1 MEVAAEV
8 FADHGFSGVG
18 MRELCAR
25 CGIGA
30 PTLYHYF
37 GSKERLFEAVC
48 VEKYKAAM
56 VVASRTV
63 DADHLVAGQL
73 DLLCATVFDLLVK
86 DRVLFL
92 LLRRDLIDGS
102 ISGRALRSRH
112 QYDGILHL
120 LHKVIA
126 RREHVPGDAGIWLFI
141 LGDMVIYGLFFLFY
155 AQARSQAPTLFAE
168 AQAALDPMFGVANT
182 LILLTS
188 SWFVVKG
195 VGTARAGKRDA
206 SARWLLWALV
216 CGSLF
221 CISKA
226 IEYTLKIDSGI
237 VITSNP
243 FYMYY
248 YLLTAFHLVH
258 VLIGMAVLVFMRR
271 AIGLAPE
278 ASPPVSGLES
288 GASFWHLV
296 DLLWILIFPLL
307 YLIA

>member
-63 DADHLVAGQL
+63 DADHSVAGQL

-126 RREHVPGDAGIWLFI
+126 QHDESGDAKRKAF
-141 LGDMVIYGLFFLFY
+141 
-155 AQARSQAPTLFAE
+155 T
-168 AQAALDPMFGVANT
+168 AAAMIFGYCE
-182 LILLTS
+182 
-188 SWFVVKG
+188 F
-195 VGTARAGKRDA
+195 
-206 SARWLLWALV
+206 
-216 CGSLF
+216 
-221 CISKA
+221 
-226 IEYTLKIDSGI
+226 
-237 VITSNP
+237 
-243 FYMYY
+243 
-248 YLLTAFHLVH
+248 VH
-258 VLIGMAVLVFMRR
+258 VGMNGEEPVTEQALADHRAHLKAAVRKLVLDEQVARQ
-271 AIGLAPE
+271 
-278 ASPPVSGLES
+278 
-288 GASFWHLV
+288 
-296 DLLWILIFPLL
+296 
-307 YLIA
+307 